1 MFGLESVRSVDLGF
15 RKYQKAA
22 RRAALTAALLLSGA
36 AAALAGSAAAQTGQS
51 WERIA
56 TPSDVQRLETGPNR
70 LAEDVGVAAQQGKVD
85 GITLPA
91 VMELMRA
98 IAQPLAERDLMGDW
112 RCRSIQIDKFGI
124 FGYPPF
130 RCRVRQAGDGLFFEK
145 LTGSQRVSGFLY
157 ARDGVSFVLLGGA
170 TVNEEPQRRYTS
182 DSRAPAEVLQH
193 NRAGLVTKIGPGRL
207 RVVFPQERGQFEVL
221 DLTR

>member
-1 MFGLESVRSVDLGF
+1 MPKSILVL
-15 RKYQKAA
+15 
-22 RRAALTAALLLSGA
+22 ALVLCVSA
-36 AAALAGSAAAQTGQS
+36 AAAIADSAAAQTGQA

-56 TPSDVQRLETGPNR
+56 TPSDVQRIATGPNR
-70 LAEDVGVAAQQGKVD
+70 LAEDVAIAAQQGKVD
-85 GITLPA
+85 GITVPA

-98 IAQPLAERDLMGDW
+98 VAQPLGERDLIGDW

-182 DSRAPAEVLQH
+182 DSGAPAEVLQR
-193 NRAGLVTKIGPGRL
+193 NRAGLVTKVGPGRL
-207 RVVFPQERGQFEVL
+207 RVVFPQESGQFEVL

>member
-1 MFGLESVRSVDLGF
+1 MFGIETVRSVDLGF
-15 RKYQKAA
+15 RNARKAA
-22 RRAALTAALLLSGA
+22 RRVALTAALLLSGA
-36 AAALAGSAAAQTGQS
+36 AGSAAAQTGQP

-70 LAEDVGVAAQQGKVD
+70 LAEDVAAAAQRGKVD

-98 IAQPLAERDLMGDW
+98 VAQPLAGRDLIGDW
-112 RCRSIQIDKFGI
+112 RCRSIQIDTLGI

-145 LTGSQRVSGFLY
+145 LTGSQRVSGILY
-157 ARDGVSFVLLGGA
+157 PRDGVSFVLLGGA

-182 DSRAPAEVLQH
+182 DSRAPAEALQH
-193 NRAGLVTKIGPGRL
+193 NRAALVTKVGPRRL
-207 RVVFPQERGQFEVL
+207 RVVFPQEGGQFEVL